1 MPNGL
6 ILNKLLIDNSMKKLK
21 PLFFSVCLI
30 AVSYTLTAQE
40 YASASND
47 VYISTDQPTS
57 INVVDVPRWSNV
69 DTIPDF
75 DTHQNKIKITGT
87 IFEKDGVT
95 PAKDVVL
102 SIYQTNEV
110 GDFVLVKNESNERDI
125 YHSATIKTQE
135 DGRYTFYTFM
145 PGTYHRSN
153 ELKQIHQ
160 NIKEH
165 GKEVYGMY
173 PFVFDNDPL
182 LRKSCRAKL
191 ARKGI
196 DNILKLEKEND
207 MYVATK
213 DIVLTDI
220 VNK

>member
-1 MPNGL
+1 
-6 ILNKLLIDNSMKKLK
+6 MKNLK

-47 VYISTDQPTS
+47 VYLSNVQSAS
-57 INVVDVPRWSNV
+57 IDAVDVPRWSNV

-75 DTHQNKIKITGT
+75 DAHQNKIKITGT

-110 GDFVLVKNESNERDI
+110 GDLVLVKNENKERDI

-145 PGTYHRSN
+145 PGTYNRSN

-160 NIKEH
+160 NIKEP
-165 GKEVYGMY
+165 GKEEYGMY

-196 DNILKLEKEND
+196 DTILKLEKEND
-207 MYVATK
+207 MYVANK
-213 DIVLTDI
+213 DIVLTEI

>member
-1 MPNGL
+1 
-6 ILNKLLIDNSMKKLK
+6 MKNLK

-47 VYISTDQPTS
+47 VYLSNVQSAS
-57 INVVDVPRWSNV
+57 IDAVDVPRWSNV

-110 GDFVLVKNESNERDI
+110 GDLVLVKNENKERDI

-160 NIKEH
+160 NIKEP
-165 GKEVYGMY
+165 GKEEYGMY

-196 DNILKLEKEND
+196 DTILKLEKEND
-207 MYVATK
+207 MYVANK
-213 DIVLTDI
+213 DIVLTEI

>member
-6 ILNKLLIDNSMKKLK
+6 ILKELLIDNGMKKLM
-21 PLFFSVCLI
+21 PLFFSICFM

-40 YASASND
+40 YASASNE
-47 VYISTDQPTS
+47 VYVVNNESNPM
-57 INVVDVPRWSNV
+57 NEVDVPRWSNV

-75 DTHQNKIKITGT
+75 ATHENKIKITGT
-87 IFEKDGVT
+87 VFEKDGVT

-110 GDFVLVKNESNERDI
+110 GDFVLVKSESNEKDV
-125 YHSATIKTQE
+125 YHSGTIKTQA
-135 DGRYTFYTFM
+135 DGHYTFYTFM

-153 ELKQIHQ
+153 ELKQIHPT
-160 NIKEH
+160 IKAP
-165 GKEVYGMY
+165 GKEEYGLY

-182 LRKSCRAKL
+182 LRKACRAKL

-196 DNILKLEKEND
+196 DSILKLEKEND

-213 DIVLTDI
+213 DIVLSEI
-220 VNK
+220 INE